1 MTKKCCVSAHR
12 ETCSLSPIVISVYTS
27 VATLA
32 HGDILWQKKKH
43 LIQMPVL
50 VSVSHQPIGAICL
63 MAYSWC
69 LPLLTLTN
77 EEGASV

>member
-32 HGDILWQKKKH
+32 HGDILWQKKAPNPDASPGFCQPSANRGN
-43 LIQMPVL
+43 LFDGIQL
-50 VSVSHQPIGAICL
+50 VPPL
-63 MAYSWC
+63 AY
-69 LPLLTLTN
+69 PN
-77 EEGASV
+77 E